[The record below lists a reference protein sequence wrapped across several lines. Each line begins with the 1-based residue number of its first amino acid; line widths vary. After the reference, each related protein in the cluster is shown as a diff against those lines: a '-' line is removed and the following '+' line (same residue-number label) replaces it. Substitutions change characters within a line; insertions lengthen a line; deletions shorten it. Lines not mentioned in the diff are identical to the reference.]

1 MLRQPAPTVHRL
13 LGILKRRRFVRQ
25 DEETLRYSLTLK
37 MLDSS
42 FRAAMELARLIS
54 LRPGHLSAASVS

>member
-13 LGILKRRRFVRQ
+13 LGVLKRRRFVRQ
-25 DEETLRYSLTLK
+25 EEETLRYSLTLK

-42 FRAAMELARLIS
+42 FRLPWS
-54 LRPGHLSAASVS
+54 WPG